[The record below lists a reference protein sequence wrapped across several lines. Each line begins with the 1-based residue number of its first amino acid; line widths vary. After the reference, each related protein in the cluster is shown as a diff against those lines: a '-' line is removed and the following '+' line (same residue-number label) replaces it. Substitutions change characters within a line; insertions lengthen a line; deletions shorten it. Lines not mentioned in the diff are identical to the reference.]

1 MTEQIQEK
9 ETATKAILA
18 AADCGEYDCES
29 SMKELEE
36 LAKTAGAIV
45 VAQVIQKRPSPEPAT
60 VIGEGKIEELCSLA
74 QTLDADLIIFDCELT
89 ASRIRNIEN
98 AVNVRVIDRTMLILD
113 IFAGRAVTN
122 EGKLQVELAQLKY
135 RLPRLA
141 GIGASM
147 SRLGGGIGTRGPGET
162 KLETDRRHI
171 RNRITKL
178 EENLKEL
185 EKRRNFSRSRRKKDN
200 ILTAAVVGYTNAGKS
215 TLLNKL
221 TGADVLAE
229 DKLFA
234 TLDLTS
240 RGIELPDGRTV
251 LLIDTVGFIRRL
263 PHNLVEAFKSTLEEA
278 ASADIIL
285 HVLDISD
292 NEAAEKAQTTSALLN
307 ELNCGGIP
315 TINVLNKCDL
325 IQNNI
330 PESKDTVKICAKT
343 GEGFDK
349 LLKAISENLPESSK
363 RIKLLL
369 PYDKGGIIAEIRESG
384 KVFSEEYTENGIKL
398 DALADITLLKKLE
411 AYKLKEDNTI

>member
-1 MTEQIQEK
+1 MTENNKTISEIRD
-9 ETATKAILA
+9 KAILA
-18 AADCGEYDCES
+18 AVDCGEYDAES
-29 SMKELEE
+29 SVRELEE
-36 LAKTAGAIV
+36 LAKTAGAEVLASI
-45 VAQVIQKRPSPEPAT
+45 IQKRPAPEPAT
-60 VIGEGKIEELCSLA
+60 VLGEGKIDELKDLV
-74 QTLDADLIIFDCELT
+74 QRLEADLVIFDCELT
-89 ASRIRNIEN
+89 ASRIRNIEEI
-98 AVNVRVIDRTMLILD
+98 VNVRVIDRTMLILD

-171 RNRITKL
+171 RSRINKL

-185 EKRRNFSRSRRKKDN
+185 EKRREFSRSRRKKDN
-200 ILTAAVVGYTNAGKS
+200 VLTAAIVGYTNAGKS
-215 TLLNKL
+215 TLLNNL

-229 DKLFA
+229 NKLFA

-240 RGIELPDGRTV
+240 RGVELPDGRTV
-251 LLIDTVGFIRRL
+251 LVIDTVGLIRRL

-285 HVLDISD
+285 HVCDISD
-292 NEAAEKAQTTSALLN
+292 SEAAEKSETTQQLLT
-307 ELNCGGIP
+307 ELGCGGIP
-315 TINVLNKCDL
+315 VVHVLNKCDL
-325 IQNNI
+325 IENNI

-343 GEGFDK
+343 GEGFEK

-363 RIKLLL
+363 RLNLLL
-369 PYDKGGIIAEIRESG
+369 PYNKGGLTAKIREKG
-384 KVFSEEYTENGIKL
+384 KVFSEEYTENGIEV
-398 DALADITLLKKLE
+398 DALVDETMLNQVE
-411 AYKLKEDNTI
+411 EYTV